1 MMIRFPQA
9 ILIIALFAQASS
21 GQSTTAVNQQNPV
34 DARQSA
40 AQITSRQLL
49 LHQIAIYEEAAQRA
63 EALHADRKTLANIY
77 AGLGDLYMDGRMF
90 LKSEDAMRRAI
101 LLLKDGPQNKL
112 ADEISRLSMLHS
124 AMGMLKE
131 AEKDQK
137 RELAV
142 REAVGDPM
150 GIALAWNDMAALNYA
165 QRKFK
170 NASEYAQKAYAV
182 LADEPSVP
190 VEARIAVR
198 QALAFSLSGMHS
210 YQQAIPLLKDAFAL
224 AEGAYG
230 EDSSHTGVEAF
241 MLGYIYWKS
250 GDTRN
255 AALYMTRG
263 IAKMKADLGWG
274 QAIYVNAMGYYARF
288 LRENG
293 QTEQAASAERELSR
307 FQDVIDARSFTGM
320 SSAFLP
326 PAQP

>member
-9 ILIIALFAQASS
+9 ILIIALFAQATS
-21 GQSTTAVNQQNPV
+21 GQNTTAVNQQNPV

-40 AQITSRQLL
+40 AQLTGKPLL
-49 LHQIAIYEEAAQRA
+49 LHQIAIYEAAAQRA
-63 EALHADRKTLANIY
+63 ETLHADRKTLANIY
-77 AGLGDLYMDGRMF
+77 ERLADLYTDGRMF
-90 LKSEDAMRRAI
+90 PKSEDAMRRAI

-124 AMGMLKE
+124 AMGMFKE

-142 REAVGDPM
+142 REAVGDPV
-150 GIALAWNDMAALNYA
+150 GIALAWNDMAALYYA

-170 NASEYAQKAYAV
+170 NANEYAEKAYAV
-182 LADEPSVP
+182 LANEPSVP

-198 QALAFSLSGMHS
+198 QALAFSLCGVHS
-210 YQQAIPLLKDAFAL
+210 YQRAIPILEDAFAL
-224 AEGAYG
+224 AEGAFG
-230 EDSSHTGVEAF
+230 EDSLHTGVEAF

-255 AALYMTRG
+255 AAVFMARG
-263 IAKMKADLGWG
+263 IASMKADLGWG
-274 QAIYVNAMGYYARF
+274 QAIYVNAMTYYARF

-293 QTEQAASAERELSR
+293 QSEQAASAERELSR
-307 FQDVIDARSFTGM
+307 FQDVVDARSFTGM

-326 PAQP
+326 PAQR